1 MRGTMGAAG
10 SRKYEC
16 KNSRKNECEELWEL
30 RKVKVK
36 LQVKLQ
42 AQVKVKCKECKECE
56 RKAG

>member
-1 MRGTMGAAG
+1 MKT
-10 SRKYEC
+10 SKKQWELRKV
-16 KNSRKNECEELWEL
+16 KVKLQVKELWEL

-56 RKAG
+56 GKAG